1 MIEDGDLP
9 EMCRSE
15 QGGVMTAL
23 TDRPDQVNA
32 DQLHQVERRNRLLT
46 ITVVV
51 LVLAAVGLGSWIIYD
66 ATTDREA
73 SVTAEIDQLLDDYIS
88 AVSTNDAPAYL
99 AVVTDDF
106 VVNDILYYQVGGTFV
121 RGLSSETLDLL
132 VPSMEAAVTE
142 WQFELVG
149 DPIVTGEGPW
159 YVSLVENA
167 RNTTEENHRYVGVST
182 YVVVDDDGTLLVAE
196 KTWVGARLETE

>member
-1 MIEDGDLP
+1 
-9 EMCRSE
+9 
-15 QGGVMTAL
+15 MTAL

-32 DQLHQVERRNRLLT
+32 DQLHQAERRNRLLT

-51 LVLAAVGLGSWIIYD
+51 LVLAVFGLGSWIIYD

-88 AVSTNDAPAYL
+88 AVSANDAPAYL

-106 VVNDILYYQVGGTFV
+106 VVNDILYYQVGGTLV
-121 RGLSSETLDLL
+121 RSLSSETLDLVATSL
-132 VPSMEAAVTE
+132 EFAVTE

-149 DPIVTGEGPW
+149 EPIVTGEGPW

-196 KTWVGARLETE
+196 KTWIGARLEVE

>member
-32 DQLHQVERRNRLLT
+32 DQLHQAERRNRLLT

-51 LVLAAVGLGSWIIYD
+51 LVLAVFGLGSWIIYD

-88 AVSTNDAPAYL
+88 AVSANDAPAYL

-106 VVNDILYYQVGGTFV
+106 VVNDILYYQVGGTLV
-121 RGLSSETLDLL
+121 RSLSSETLDLVATSL
-132 VPSMEAAVTE
+132 EFAVTE

-149 DPIVTGEGPW
+149 EPIVTGEGPW

-196 KTWVGARLETE
+196 KTWIGARLEVE